1 MNMRNGLILVAVAV
15 AVIATI
21 WVNVPNGKDLPSVKT
36 SPGKQS
42 EWQKKGS
49 ISPAS
54 NCLTG
59 EGKVRAEKG
68 YCAPN
73 FTLQTMDGNR
83 VELYKNDGK
92 PSVINFWASWCE
104 PCRKEMPD
112 FQQAYEKYKG
122 RVNFLMVNE
131 TAMEEDEEA
140 VYHFLKE
147 NRFTFPVLLD
157 RLTAD
162 QKTVGM
168 DQYGVLGVPMTFVVD
183 ANGVITHKKI
193 GMMTEGEI
201 EQLMQAI
208 TK

>member
-1 MNMRNGLILVAVAV
+1 MNIRNGVILLIVIVAA
-15 AVIATI
+15 IATI
-21 WVNVPNGKDLPSVKT
+21 WVNLPNESSLKT
-36 SPGKQS
+36 NAGEQNNL
-42 EWQKKGS
+42 QKKEV
-49 ISPAS
+49 AS
-54 NCLTG
+54 AEANCVKG
-59 EGKVRAEKG
+59 KGKVRAEKG

-73 FTLQTMDGNR
+73 FTLQTMDGKL
-83 VELYKNDGK
+83 VELYKNNGK

-104 PCRKEMPD
+104 PCRQEMPD
-112 FQQAYEKYKG
+112 LQKAFEKYKD

-140 VYHFLKE
+140 VYHFLQK
-147 NRFTFPVLLD
+147 NRFAFPVLLD

-183 ANGVITHKKI
+183 AQGTIIHKKI
-193 GMMTEGEI
+193 GMMDEREI
-201 EQLMQAI
+201 DQVMQEI

>member
-1 MNMRNGLILVAVAV
+1 
-15 AVIATI
+15 
-21 WVNVPNGKDLPSVKT
+21 VNLPKEKDLPSLKT
-36 SPGKQS
+36 NAGEQNNL
-42 EWQKKGS
+42 QKKE
-49 ISPAS
+49 IAS
-54 NCLTG
+54 AEANCLKG
-59 EGKVRAEKG
+59 KGKVRAEKG

-73 FTLQTMDGNR
+73 FTLQTMDGKL
-83 VELYKNDGK
+83 VELYKNNGK

-104 PCRKEMPD
+104 PCRQEMPD
-112 FQQAYEKYKG
+112 LQKAFEKYKD

-140 VYHFLKE
+140 VYHFLQE
-147 NRFTFPVLLD
+147 NRFAFPVLLD

-183 ANGVITHKKI
+183 PRGIITHKKI
-193 GMMTEGEI
+193 GMMTEREI
-201 EQLMQAI
+201 DQVIQEI